1 MSFSIVINLVE
12 RNDDF
17 KTRVTNYVKVSCR
30 AKSFY

>member
-1 MSFSIVINLVE
+1 MTFSIVINPVE

-17 KTRVTNYVKVSCR
+17 KTKITDYVKVSCR